1 MPTGAS
7 SHAPGTVLG
16 NDRGG
21 MVDYPVHTAMKH
33 VLAEVH
39 SQVTHVLYVLSY
51 PRLPPFESHAYR
63 L

>member
-7 SHAPGTVLG
+7 SHPPSMVLE

-21 MVDYPVHTAMKH
+21 VVDYPVHSAMKH
-33 VLAEVH
+33 VLAKVH
-39 SQVTHVLYVLSY
+39 SQVTHVLYVVSY
-51 PRLPPFESHAYR
+51 PRLQPFGSHAYR